1 MLLWKT
7 SEVEYLVE
15 RITGKTE
22 FDGRSLCLKG
32 TKPPQIISESQ
43 NNNIVQDLSSDSKD
57 DDSRSV
63 GSEWNNADGADDR
76 TSSLI
81 QSNAEEGR
89 GDIVPNVAKDG
100 AADDNARSRIEHEVV
115 PDDSKDYGVADDNTS
130 TLIQPEG
137 GLSPRLKKELCVADV
152 LATLLN
158 PEVEPSTVISL
169 NSGRSQVVFTCS
181 YKTGNQAAPK
191 NTLKKHY
198 LVYDYMMV
206 DVEEAIQSGHRDLL
220 HCYDTIG
227 ISVRQ
232 QYMTQQKRI
241 TRVYYSMTPLVH
253 TETNGMRYFL
263 LRQLLTLCAKPVDH
277 WFVLDLEKDKVEVWK
292 DNKVM
297 WSYHSDTEIPVSQK
311 DYERYEALYDVFL
324 DRQSYVYK
332 KHHLRKRD
340 SKSDPARRVQN
351 MREGDTDPAL
361 TNWMRFY
368 TQKENLPAPSMTDP
382 LPPRKIALA
391 NRHALKV
398 AEEEAKSSKKDAE
411 EYARQLKKRNEK
423 AAKAFDE
430 LNRRHQQ
437 ALEDQKKEFEKE
449 KVKLAK
455 DKTAEKPAKSSGIIS
470 QVKKATAKVMAL
482 KPSSKPVKTPRSRSG
497 REVIALDVE
506 SDESE
511 SDESESDDGSDNEGE
526 EEVINSSHRSK
537 QRRGT
542 SSDDQQ
548 VFTSRE
554 VDFVRYAERIAVENE
569 HFRSQH
575 HEGKMSAFIKAKCSE
590 QRGSGGKS
598 TTQTK
603 KKERKN
609 ERKKEKKQV
618 KVKAKGNKKSEQ
630 AKVQKKSEQKKLM
643 KAVKAEVKRLAEK
656 VLVKKRKKELQKAAG
671 GGGRQ
676 KESKKRKRVIENED
690 CSRVTKAK
698 KKKNKKHKQ
707 K

>member
-1 MLLWKT
+1 MLSEECSSCSQLSSCPHAVTISATSTAVKNYFDSVSIDEGNFFPLDWFEGKPLLSQSSTTSANTLCNVFHDTTGEKFVLLWKT

-115 PDDSKDYGVADDNTS
+115 PDDSKDYGVADD
-130 TLIQPEG
+130 LIQPEG

-437 ALEDQKKEFEKE
+437 ALEDQKQEFEKE

-455 DKTAEKPAKSSGIIS
+455 NNNA
-470 QVKKATAKVMAL
+470 
-482 KPSSKPVKTPRSRSG
+482 
-497 REVIALDVE
+497 
-506 SDESE
+506 
-511 SDESESDDGSDNEGE
+511 
-526 EEVINSSHRSK
+526 
-537 QRRGT
+537 
-542 SSDDQQ
+542 
-548 VFTSRE
+548 
-554 VDFVRYAERIAVENE
+554 
-569 HFRSQH
+569 
-575 HEGKMSAFIKAKCSE
+575 
-590 QRGSGGKS
+590 
-598 TTQTK
+598 
-603 KKERKN
+603 
-609 ERKKEKKQV
+609 
-618 KVKAKGNKKSEQ
+618 
-630 AKVQKKSEQKKLM
+630 
-643 KAVKAEVKRLAEK
+643 
-656 VLVKKRKKELQKAAG
+656 
-671 GGGRQ
+671 
-676 KESKKRKRVIENED
+676 
-690 CSRVTKAK
+690 
-698 KKKNKKHKQ
+698 
-707 K
+707 

>member
-1 MLLWKT
+1 M
-7 SEVEYLVE
+7 
-15 RITGKTE
+15 
-22 FDGRSLCLKG
+22 
-32 TKPPQIISESQ
+32 
-43 NNNIVQDLSSDSKD
+43 
-57 DDSRSV
+57 
-63 GSEWNNADGADDR
+63 
-76 TSSLI
+76 
-81 QSNAEEGR
+81 
-89 GDIVPNVAKDG
+89 
-100 AADDNARSRIEHEVV
+100 
-115 PDDSKDYGVADDNTS
+115 
-130 TLIQPEG
+130 
-137 GLSPRLKKELCVADV
+137 
-152 LATLLN
+152 
-158 PEVEPSTVISL
+158 
-169 NSGRSQVVFTCS
+169 
-181 YKTGNQAAPK
+181 
-191 NTLKKHY
+191 
-198 LVYDYMMV
+198 
-206 DVEEAIQSGHRDLL
+206 
-220 HCYDTIG
+220 
-227 ISVRQ
+227 
-232 QYMTQQKRI
+232 
-241 TRVYYSMTPLVH
+241 
-253 TETNGMRYFL
+253 
-263 LRQLLTLCAKPVDH
+263 
-277 WFVLDLEKDKVEVWK
+277 
-292 DNKVM
+292 
-297 WSYHSDTEIPVSQK
+297 
-311 DYERYEALYDVFL
+311 FL

-398 AEEEAKSSKKDAE
+398 AEEEAKSSKKEAE

-497 REVIALDVE
+497 REVIALDVESDESESDESESDESE

-690 CSRVTKAK
+690 CSRATKAKK
-698 KKKNKKHKQ
+698 KKKNKKHK
-707 K
+707 